1 MRYTSFVTESETSRE
16 AWGLMVGLVYPPR
29 WLGIARKL
37 GLTPAGLGALRLL
50 DEPRTMGEIAGFL
63 HCDPSNVT
71 GIVDN
76 LEEKGLAERRP
87 SPQDRRVKLIELTA
101 PGRRVRSRLV
111 REIEKP
117 PEWMEALSAADQ
129 RTLRDLLL
137 RAVETTSGPP
147 QAGKK

>member
-1 MRYTSFVTESETSRE
+1 MPESQTSRE
-16 AWGLMVGLVYPPR
+16 AWKLLVGLVYPPR
-29 WLGIARKL
+29 WLAIARKL

-50 DEPRTMGEIAGFL
+50 DEPRTMGEIASFL

-76 LEEKGLAERRP
+76 LEEKGMAERRP

-101 PGRRVRSRLV
+101 AGRRVRGRLI

-129 RTLRDLLL
+129 RSLRDLLQ

-147 QAGKK
+147 RAGKK